1 MWISENPNNKI
12 GFLFNHYNGS
22 KLISRKNNKPD
33 KVLFRCV
40 FTFNQLPI
48 CEEIISSLCR
58 SGKASVFHSVLLALE
73 PKRRVRWGQRQFWA
87 LLCQSRVTPKPC
99 CDVRRLSQIMSD
111 PIPIDSV
118 YEELSGLRGGKWEYT
133 VYLYSNER
141 NHISVSLKW
150 MTQYFLLLL
159 IDNNLYYKKTSACFY
174 TNLNQYKITIQ

>member
-1 MWISENPNNKI
+1 ML
-12 GFLFNHYNGS
+12 LFWFCSLQCEFQNTHTTT
-22 KLISRKNNKPD
+22 D
-33 KVLFRCV
+33 KVLIRCV

-48 CEEIISSLCR
+48 CEEISSSLCR

-73 PKRRVRWGQRQFWA
+73 LKRRVRWGQRQFWA

-111 PIPIDSV
+111 SIPIDSV

-141 NHISVSLKW
+141 NHITVSLKW
-150 MTQYFLLLL
+150 MTQYILLVL
-159 IDNNLYYKKTSACFY
+159 IDNNPYYKKTSACFC